1 MSRKPGP
8 GPSRCLLCPEVPGIR
23 GMCWLVDSARMP
35 NNQRLRV
42 LVVDDN
48 RDIVLSTIALLQLD
62 GHEAQD
68 CYNGSDVLKCV
79 LEFDPDVVV
88 MDIGL
93 PGVNGWEAARL
104 IRDRMPGK
112 RPVLIGMSGEFTK
125 GADRVLSEINGF
137 DYYLTKPVDPKVL
150 TALIGQAAD
159 VR

>member
-1 MSRKPGP
+1 M
-8 GPSRCLLCPEVPGIR
+8 
-23 GMCWLVDSARMP
+23 
-35 NNQRLRV
+35 
-42 LVVDDN
+42 
-48 RDIVLSTIALLQLD
+48 
-62 GHEAQD
+62 
-68 CYNGSDVLKCV
+68 LKRV

-104 IRDRMPGK
+104 IRDRMPGR

-150 TALIGQAAD
+150 TALIGQAAC
-159 VR
+159 